1 VWKSERPSSAV
12 TIPTTANIIQ
22 LTAKIEIFM
31 VGLLFNTFKKI
42 ATKSF
47 EHKTSRAYK
56 VIAISTDN
64 RVEHLAADLST
75 SNESEN
81 AAQFL
86 VFE

>member
-42 ATKSF
+42 VTQKHLLKKLL
-47 EHKTSRAYK
+47 EHRK
-56 VIAISTDN
+56 
-64 RVEHLAADLST
+64 
-75 SNESEN
+75 
-81 AAQFL
+81 
-86 VFE
+86 